1 MYNVSWWTEQELH
14 ANDQNVKGRE
24 YREMSKRDFVKRLKV
39 WAVMH
44 DVSMT
49 QLAERCQMAPSSL
62 SRMMTEP
69 SMPTLGTL
77 RVLSD
82 QTGIPV
88 SEMVAM
94 LLDSA
99 PKEVNES
106 EQDFVNLMLSLTEK
120 QKAAVLAL
128 IDSFTG
134 YKGEAEDEG

>member
-1 MYNVSWWTEQELH
+1 
-14 ANDQNVKGRE
+14 
-24 YREMSKRDFVKRLKV
+24 MSKTDFVKRIKV

-49 QLAERCQMAPSSL
+49 ELADRCNRAPSSL

-77 RVLSD
+77 KTLSD

-99 PKEVNES
+99 PKEAS
-106 EQDFVNLMLSLTEK
+106 EWERDFANVMLSLTEK
-120 QKAAVLAL
+120 QKAAILAL
-128 IDSFTG
+128 LDSFTG
-134 YKGEAEDEG
+134 YKGQLTDDKG

>member
-1 MYNVSWWTEQELH
+1 
-14 ANDQNVKGRE
+14 
-24 YREMSKRDFVKRLKV
+24 
-39 WAVMH
+39 
-44 DVSMT
+44 
-49 QLAERCQMAPSSL
+49 
-62 SRMMTEP
+62 MMTEP

-77 RVLSD
+77 KVLSD

-106 EQDFVNLMLSLTEK
+106 EQDFVNLMLSLTE
-120 QKAAVLAL
+120 QQRAAVLAL

-134 YKGEAEDEG
+134 YKGETEG

>member
-1 MYNVSWWTEQELH
+1 
-14 ANDQNVKGRE
+14 
-24 YREMSKRDFVKRLKV
+24 MSKSDFVKRIKV

-49 QLAERCQMAPSSL
+49 ELADRCNLAPSSL

-77 RVLSD
+77 KTLSD

-99 PKEVNES
+99 PREVNNGER
-106 EQDFVNLMLSLTEK
+106 DFVNLMLSLTE
-120 QKAAVLAL
+120 QQRASILAL
-128 IDSFTG
+128 LDSFTG
-134 YKGEAEDEG
+134 YKGQTEEDKG

>member
-1 MYNVSWWTEQELH
+1 
-14 ANDQNVKGRE
+14 
-24 YREMSKRDFVKRLKV
+24 MSKRDFVKRIKV

-49 QLAERCQMAPSSL
+49 QLAEQCQMAPSSL

-69 SMPTLGTL
+69 SMPTIGTL
-77 RVLSD
+77 KVLSD
-82 QTGIPV
+82 QTAIPV

-99 PKEVNES
+99 PEEVNES
-106 EQDFVNLMLSLTEK
+106 ERDFVNVMLSLTEK

-134 YKGEAEDEG
+134 YKGESEDKG

>member
-1 MYNVSWWTEQELH
+1 
-14 ANDQNVKGRE
+14 
-24 YREMSKRDFVKRLKV
+24 MSKSDFVKRLKV

-69 SMPTLGTL
+69 STPTLGTL
-77 RVLSD
+77 KVLSD

-94 LLDSA
+94 LLDTA
-99 PKEVNES
+99 PAEVNNGER
-106 EQDFVNLMLSLTEK
+106 DFVNLMLSLTEK
-120 QKAAVLAL
+120 QKAAMLAL
-128 IDSFTG
+128 LDSFTG
-134 YKGEAEDEG
+134 YKGQTEDEG